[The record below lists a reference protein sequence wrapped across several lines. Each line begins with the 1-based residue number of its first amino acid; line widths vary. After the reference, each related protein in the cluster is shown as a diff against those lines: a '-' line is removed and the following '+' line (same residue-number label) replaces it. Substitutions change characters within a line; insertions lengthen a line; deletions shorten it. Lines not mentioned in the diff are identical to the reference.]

1 MSSSQRRSHIKQ
13 PSAPLLGTWEARLGA
28 FILVALAVA
37 ALGLITW
44 PSLHFAVAPAGL
56 WVLGVLWTLWKRPR
70 LLWKRGRLWLGALF
84 LVFAMAGAFTVYQD
98 GWGGTL
104 GRDIAGTSQIF
115 GGIRTLLVVVV
126 AVAVM
131 EPRRAWRASRST
143 LLGLHEAG
151 RRSAPVVA
159 RTATAVGHGARQVGI
174 MLWSAVLAVVQAYRQ
189 YSLKRRAARSEQ
201 DAQALSGTQTLDEFP
216 SSLETLPPGMDVE
229 APIEEALVDDAE
241 FDTAEVEEAAGPVES
256 GAWVIPPRDLLLHGE
271 EAWVSEEESQ
281 DRARLIEE
289 TLADYGIEVTVE
301 AIRPGPVVTQFGLVP
316 GWVRRYRDVQERD
329 AEGNPLRDEAG
340 RLVKRRVEEKT
351 RVKVDNILSREKDL
365 ALALAAHSIRFEAP
379 VPGESFVGLEVP
391 NLKATAVTLRSI
403 VENPAFARIRSK
415 GPLPLAMGK
424 GSGGEP
430 VVADLASMPHVLIA
444 GSTGSGKSVCINAI
458 ITSLLLELSP
468 ERLRLLLVDPKRVEL
483 TPYQGLPHLLSPVL
497 VEADE
502 ALPALRGLVAEM
514 QSRYKQFEK
523 VSARNIELYNGKM
536 TDPASRLPY
545 IVLIVDELAD
555 LMMTVP
561 AEVEQSLCRL
571 AQLGRATGI
580 HIVLATQR
588 PSVDVLT
595 GLIKANFPSRISFA
609 VSSQIDSR
617 TILDGSGAEKLLGR
631 GDMLFHPTD
640 ILKPKRM
647 QGAYISDKEVN
658 ALVSHWKKQGGK
670 VSVQEPP
677 LLTATEE
684 PASEGADSLVVQ
696 ARDLALRHRRVSAP
710 LLQRKLG
717 VGYNRASGILEE
729 LEEMGIVGPGDPGK
743 SRPVL
748 LGPGVPAGGED
759 SAPW

>member
-1 MSSSQRRSHIKQ
+1 MSSSERTSRVKQ
-13 PSAPLLGTWEARLGA
+13 SSPSLLGAWEARLGV
-28 FILVALAVA
+28 FILAALGLA

-56 WVLGVLWTLWKRPR
+56 WVVGVLWTLWKRPR
-70 LLWKRGRLWLGALF
+70 LLWKRGRLWLGALIM
-84 LVFAMAGAFTVYQD
+84 VFAAAGALTVYQD

-104 GRDIAGTSQIF
+104 GADIAGSSQVF
-115 GGIRTLLVVVV
+115 GIIRTLAVVVV

-131 EPRRAWRASRST
+131 EPRRAWRATRST
-143 LLGLHEAG
+143 ALALHEGG
-151 RRSAPVVA
+151 RRAEPVVV
-159 RTATAVGHGARQVGI
+159 RTATAVARGAQQAGAL
-174 MLWSAVLAVVQAYRQ
+174 LWAAVLAVVQAYRLRKNGAQ
-189 YSLKRRAARSEQ
+189 AEQ
-201 DAQALSGTQTLDEFP
+201 DTPVETDADALDEVLAP
-216 SSLETLPPGMDVE
+216 PDADGLEADGL
-229 APIEEALVDDAE
+229 
-241 FDTAEVEEAAGPVES
+241 VEEAWDDELEEDDVQETPPAES
-256 GAWVIPPRDLLLHGE
+256 GAWALPSQDLLLYGE
-271 EAWVSEEESQ
+271 EAWVSDEENEE
-281 DRARLIEE
+281 RARLIEQ

-316 GWVRRYRDVQERD
+316 GWVRRYREIQERD
-329 AEGNPLRDEAG
+329 VDGNPLRDDAG

-391 NLKATAVTLRSI
+391 NVKAAAVTLRSL
-403 VENPAFARIRSK
+403 VEGPSFARIRAK
-415 GPLPLAMGK
+415 GALPLAMGK

-430 VVADLASMPHVLIA
+430 VVADLAAMPHVLVA

-458 ITSLLLELSP
+458 IASLLLELSP

-514 QSRYKQFEK
+514 QSRYKEFAK
-523 VSARNIELYNGKM
+523 VSARNIEAYNSKM
-536 TDPASRLPY
+536 TDPAGRFPY

-609 VSSQIDSR
+609 VSSQVDSR

-647 QGAYISDKEVN
+647 QGAYISDKEVQ
-658 ALVSHWKKQGGK
+658 ALVSHWKKQGGSMPVK
-670 VSVQEPP
+670 ESP
-677 LLTATEE
+677 LLTATAAEE
-684 PASEGADSLVVQ
+684 PAPESADSLVVQ

-710 LLQRKLG
+710 LIQRKLG

-748 LGPGVPAGGED
+748 LGPTVPAGGEEV
-759 SAPW
+759 

>member
-1 MSSSQRRSHIKQ
+1 MSSSARSSHVKQ
-13 PSAPLLGTWEARLGA
+13 PSSPLLGRWEARLGA
-28 FILVALAVA
+28 FILAALGLA
-37 ALGLITW
+37 ALGLIAW

-70 LLWKRGRLWLGALF
+70 LLWKLGRLWLGALI
-84 LVFAMAGAFTVYQD
+84 LVFATAGGLTVYRE

-104 GRDIAGTSQIF
+104 GMDIAGTSQIL
-115 GGIRTLLVVVV
+115 GGIRTAAVVVV

-131 EPRRAWRASRST
+131 EPRRAWRALRSSM
-143 LLGLHEAG
+143 LGLREAG

-159 RTATAVGHGARQVGI
+159 SVATAVAHGARQAGV
-174 MLWSAVLAVVQAYRQ
+174 MFWAACQAVVEAYRT
-189 YSLKRRAARSEQ
+189 RRSAARQ
-201 DAQALSGTQTLDEFP
+201 DAPTEAEALAEFP
-216 SSLETLPPGMDVE
+216 SSLDAITVDVE
-229 APIEEALVDDAE
+229 APMHDGIVDDGDEETDA
-241 FDTAEVEEAAGPVES
+241 DEVEEAAAPAES
-256 GAWVIPPRDLLLHGE
+256 GTWVIPSIDLLRHGE
-271 EAWVSEEESQ
+271 EAWVSEEENEQ
-281 DRARLIEE
+281 RARLIEE

-316 GWVRRYRDVQERD
+316 GWVRRYREVQERD
-329 AEGNPLRDEAG
+329 ADGNPLRDEAG

-391 NLKATAVTLRSI
+391 NVKATAVTLRTL
-403 VENPAFARIRSK
+403 VESPAFGRVRWKS
-415 GPLPLAMGK
+415 PLPLAMGK

-430 VVADLASMPHVLIA
+430 VVADLASMPHVLVA

-458 ITSLLLELSP
+458 IASLLLELSP

-514 QSRYKQFEK
+514 QSRYKEFAK
-523 VSARNIELYNGKM
+523 VSARNIESYNGKM
-536 TDPASRLPY
+536 TDPASRFPY

-609 VSSQIDSR
+609 VSSQVDSR
-617 TILDGSGAEKLLGR
+617 TILDGAGAEKLLGK

-647 QGAYISDKEVN
+647 QGAFISDKEVQ
-658 ALVSHWKKQGGK
+658 ALVSHWKKQGGSVPVK
-670 VSVQEPP
+670 ESVQ
-677 LLTATEE
+677 TAVEE
-684 PASEGADSLVVQ
+684 HASESADSLVIQ

-717 VGYNRASGILEE
+717 VGYTRASGILEE

-748 LGPGVPAGGED
+748 LGPTVPAGGEEV
-759 SAPW
+759 

>member
-1 MSSSQRRSHIKQ
+1 MSSSERSSHIKQ
-13 PSAPLLGTWEARLGA
+13 PSSPLLGAWEARLGA
-28 FILVALAVA
+28 LVLLALGLA

-44 PSLHFAVAPAGL
+44 PSLHFAVAPGGL

-70 LLWKRGRLWLGALF
+70 LLWKWGRLWLGALF
-84 LVFAMAGAFTVYQD
+84 LVFAMAGAFTVYRD

-104 GRDIAGTSQIF
+104 GRDIAGTSQVL

-131 EPRRAWRASRST
+131 EPRRAWRALRAT
-143 LLGLHEAG
+143 LLALQEAG

-159 RTATAVGHGARQVGI
+159 RTVKALAYGAQQAGTL
-174 MLWSAVLAVVQAYRQ
+174 LWAAVLAVVESYRQ
-189 YSLKRRAARSEQ
+189 FSQKRTAERSGQ
-201 DAQALSGTQTLDEFP
+201 GAQAVAEAEALDELP
-216 SSLETLPPGMDVE
+216 SSPEDPSLEAE
-229 APIEEALVDDAE
+229 ALIEEALDE
-241 FDTAEVEEAAGPVES
+241 DTEALEVRAPAES

-271 EAWVSEEESQ
+271 EAWVSEEENQ
-281 DRARLIEE
+281 ERATLIEH

-316 GWVRRYRDVQERD
+316 GWVRRYREVQERD
-329 AEGNPLRDEAG
+329 ADGNPLRDEAG

-391 NLKATAVTLRSI
+391 NANPAAVTLRSL
-403 VENPAFARIRSK
+403 VEGPAFARVRSK
-415 GPLPLAMGK
+415 IPLPLAMGK

-458 ITSLLLELSP
+458 IASLLLELSP

-523 VSARNIELYNGKM
+523 VSARNIEAYNGKM
-536 TDPASRLPY
+536 TDPSSRLPY

-658 ALVSHWKKQGGK
+658 ALVSHWKKQGGR
-670 VSVQEPP
+670 VSVQESP
-677 LLTATEE
+677 LQTATEE

-717 VGYNRASGILEE
+717 VGYTRASGILDE
-729 LEEMGIVGPGDPGK
+729 LEDMGIVGPGDPGK

-748 LGPGVPAGGED
+748 LGPGVPTGGEEV
-759 SAPW
+759 

>member
-1 MSSSQRRSHIKQ
+1 MSSSERSSHIKQ
-13 PSAPLLGTWEARLGA
+13 SSSPLLGAWEARLGV
-28 FILVALAVA
+28 FVLVALGLA

-56 WVLGVLWTLWKRPR
+56 WVIGVLWTLWKRPK
-70 LLWKRGRLWLGALF
+70 LLWKRGRLWLGALL
-84 LVFAMAGAFTVYQD
+84 LVFAAAGALTVYQD
-98 GWGGTL
+98 GWGGAL
-104 GRDIAGTSQIF
+104 GRDIAGTTQVLGI
-115 GGIRTLLVVVV
+115 IRTLLVVVV

-131 EPRRAWRASRST
+131 EPRRAWRAVRST
-143 LLGLHEAG
+143 ALAVHEGG
-151 RRSAPVVA
+151 RRAEPVVA
-159 RTATAVGHGARQVGI
+159 RTATAIARGAQQAGTI
-174 MLWSAVLAVVQAYRQ
+174 LWAAALAVVEAFRQLSQKRSAGPSGQAAEAVAEAEVLGELPSSPGDT
-189 YSLKRRAARSEQ
+189 SLE
-201 DAQALSGTQTLDEFP
+201 DGVLVEEILDEDGDLDAP
-216 SSLETLPPGMDVE
+216 DIPE
-229 APIEEALVDDAE
+229 A
-241 FDTAEVEEAAGPVES
+241 TAPAES
-256 GAWVIPPRDLLLHGE
+256 GAWVLPSQDLLVYGE
-271 EAWVSEEESQ
+271 EAWVSDEENEE
-281 DRARLIEE
+281 RARLIEQ

-316 GWVRRYRDVQERD
+316 GWVRRYREIQERD
-329 AEGNPLRDEAG
+329 AEGNPLRDDAG

-391 NLKATAVTLRSI
+391 NVKAAAVTLRSL
-403 VENPAFARIRSK
+403 VEGPAFARVRAKS
-415 GPLPLAMGK
+415 PLPLAMGK

-430 VVADLASMPHVLIA
+430 VVADLASMPHVLVA

-458 ITSLLLELSP
+458 IASLLLELSP

-514 QSRYKQFEK
+514 QSRYKEFAK
-523 VSARNIELYNGKM
+523 VSARNIESYNSKM
-536 TDPASRLPY
+536 TDPAGRFPY

-609 VSSQIDSR
+609 VSSQVDSR

-647 QGAYISDKEVN
+647 QGAYISDKEVQ
-658 ALVSHWKKQGGK
+658 ALVSHWKKQSGS
-670 VSVQEPP
+670 VPVQESP
-677 LLTATEE
+677 LLTATLTEE
-684 PASEGADSLVVQ
+684 PAGESADSLVVQ
-696 ARDLALRHRRVSAP
+696 ARDLALRHRRISAP

-748 LGPGVPAGGED
+748 LGPSVPAGGEEV
-759 SAPW
+759 

>member
-1 MSSSQRRSHIKQ
+1 MSSSERSSHIKQ
-13 PSAPLLGTWEARLGA
+13 PSSPLLGAWEARLGA
-28 FILVALAVA
+28 LVLLALGLA

-44 PSLHFAVAPAGL
+44 PSLHFAVAPGGL

-70 LLWKRGRLWLGALF
+70 LLWKWGRLWLGALF
-84 LVFAMAGAFTVYQD
+84 LVFAMAGAFTVYRD

-104 GRDIAGTSQIF
+104 GRDIAGTSQVL

-131 EPRRAWRASRST
+131 EPRRAWRALRAT
-143 LLGLHEAG
+143 LLALQEAG

-159 RTATAVGHGARQVGI
+159 RTVKALAYGAQQAGTL
-174 MLWSAVLAVVQAYRQ
+174 LWAAVLAVVESYRQ
-189 YSLKRRAARSEQ
+189 FSQKRTAERSGQ
-201 DAQALSGTQTLDEFP
+201 GAQAVAEAEALDELP
-216 SSLETLPPGMDVE
+216 SSPEDPSLEAE
-229 APIEEALVDDAE
+229 ALIEEALDE
-241 FDTAEVEEAAGPVES
+241 DTEALEVRAPAES
-256 GAWVIPPRDLLLHGE
+256 GAWVIPPQDLLLYGE
-271 EAWVSEEESQ
+271 EAWVSDEENQE
-281 DRARLIEE
+281 RATLIEQ

-316 GWVRRYRDVQERD
+316 GWVRRYREVQERD

-340 RLVKRRVEEKT
+340 RLVRRRTEEKT

-391 NLKATAVTLRSI
+391 NVKPTAVTLRSL
-403 VENPAFARIRSK
+403 VESPAFARVRSK
-415 GPLPLAMGK
+415 SPLPLAMGK

-430 VVADLASMPHVLIA
+430 VVADLASMPHVLVA

-458 ITSLLLELSP
+458 IASLLLELSP

-523 VSARNIELYNGKM
+523 ASARNIESYNSKL

-609 VSSQIDSR
+609 VSSQVDSR

-640 ILKPKRM
+640 IPKAKRM

-658 ALVSHWKKQGGK
+658 ALVSHWKKQSGS
-670 VSVQEPP
+670 VPVQESP
-677 LLTATEE
+677 LLTVTEE
-684 PASEGADSLVVQ
+684 PAIEGADSLVIQ

-748 LGPGVPAGGED
+748 LGPSVPAGGEGV
-759 SAPW
+759 

>member
-1 MSSSQRRSHIKQ
+1 MSSSERSSHIKQ
-13 PSAPLLGTWEARLGA
+13 PSSPLLGTWEARLGV
-28 FILVALAVA
+28 ILLAALGLG

-44 PSLHFAVAPAGL
+44 PSLHFGVAPAGL
-56 WVLGVLWTLWKRPR
+56 WAVGVLWTLWKRPR
-70 LLWKRGRLWLGALF
+70 LLWKYGRLWLGALF
-84 LVFAMAGAFTVYQD
+84 LVFAATGAFTVYQD

-104 GRDIAGTSQIF
+104 GRDIAGTSQVLGI
-115 GGIRTLLVVVV
+115 IRTLAVVVL

-131 EPRRAWRASRST
+131 EPRRAWRST
-143 LLGLHEAG
+143 RATALALHEAG
-151 RRSAPVVA
+151 RRSAPVIA
-159 RTATAVGHGARQVGI
+159 RTATAVAHGAQQAGAL
-174 MLWSAVLAVVQAYRQ
+174 LWAAAVAVVEAYRQ
-189 YSLKRRAARSEQ
+189 FSQKRNAERAAQAAPAVVEAEAFDEVPSSPD
-201 DAQALSGTQTLDEFP
+201 DAGLEADALLDEILDDEMEEP
-216 SSLETLPPGMDVE
+216 EE
-229 APIEEALVDDAE
+229 EQAAAPA
-241 FDTAEVEEAAGPVES
+241 ES
-256 GAWVIPPRDLLLHGE
+256 GAWVLPSQDMLLYGE
-271 EAWVSEEESQ
+271 EAWVSDEENQE
-281 DRARLIEE
+281 RATLIEQ

-316 GWVRRYRDVQERD
+316 GWVRRYREVQERD
-329 AEGNPLRDEAG
+329 ADGNPLRDEAG

-351 RVKVDNILSREKDL
+351 RVRVDNILSREKDL

-391 NLKATAVTLRSI
+391 NVKPAAVTLRSL
-403 VENPAFARIRSK
+403 VEGPSFARIRAK
-415 GPLPLAMGK
+415 GALPLAMGK

-430 VVADLASMPHVLIA
+430 VVADLASMPHVLVA

-458 ITSLLLELSP
+458 IASLLLELSP

-514 QSRYKQFEK
+514 QSRYKEFAK
-523 VSARNIELYNGKM
+523 VSARNIESYNSKM
-536 TDPASRLPY
+536 TDPAGRFPY

-609 VSSQIDSR
+609 VSSQVDSR

-647 QGAYISDKEVN
+647 QGAYISDKEVQ
-658 ALVSHWKKQGGK
+658 ALVSHWKKQSGS
-670 VSVQEPP
+670 VPVQESP
-677 LLTATEE
+677 LLTATATEE
-684 PASEGADSLVVQ
+684 PAGESADSMVVQ

-748 LGPGVPAGGED
+748 LGPSVPVGGED
-759 SAPW
+759 V

>member
-1 MSSSQRRSHIKQ
+1 MSSSARSSHVKQ
-13 PSAPLLGTWEARLGA
+13 PSSPLLGRWEARLGA
-28 FILVALAVA
+28 FILVALGLA

-56 WVLGVLWTLWKRPR
+56 WALGVLWTLWKRPR
-70 LLWKRGRLWLGALF
+70 LLWKWGRLWLGALF
-84 LVFAMAGAFTVYQD
+84 LVFAMAGAFTVYRD

-104 GRDIAGTSQIF
+104 GMDIAGTSQVL
-115 GGIRTLLVVVV
+115 GGIRTLAVVVV

-131 EPRRAWRASRST
+131 EPRRAWRALRST
-143 LLGLHEAG
+143 MQGLHEAG

-159 RTATAVGHGARQVGI
+159 RVATAVAHGAKQGGVY
-174 MLWSAVLAVVQAYRQ
+174 LWAAVVAVVQAYR
-189 YSLKRRAARSEQ
+189 LKRSEARSKQ
-201 DAQALSGTQTLDEFP
+201 GAQALVDAEALDEFP
-216 SSLETLPPGMDVE
+216 SSLDSTDLDFE
-229 APIEEALVDDAE
+229 ASIEEALDDE
-241 FDTAEVEEAAGPVES
+241 TEVQEAAAPAES
-256 GAWVIPPRDLLLHGE
+256 GAWVVPPLDLLRHGE
-271 EAWVSEEESQ
+271 EAWVSDEENQE
-281 DRARLIEE
+281 RARLIEH

-316 GWVRRYRDVQERD
+316 GWVRRYREAQERD

-391 NLKATAVTLRSI
+391 NVKPTAVSLRTL
-403 VENPAFARIRSK
+403 VESPAFARSRSK

-458 ITSLLLELSP
+458 IASLLIELSP

-483 TPYQGLPHLLSPVL
+483 TPYRGLPHLLSPVL

-523 VSARNIELYNGKM
+523 VGARNIEAYNGKM
-536 TDPASRLPY
+536 TDTGSRLPY

-609 VSSQIDSR
+609 VSSQVDSR

-647 QGAYISDKEVN
+647 QGAFISDKEVQ
-658 ALVSHWKKQGGK
+658 ALVSHWKKQGGS
-670 VSVQEPP
+670 VPVQESP
-677 LLTATEE
+677 LLTATVE
-684 PASEGADSLVVQ
+684 PAKEAADSLVVQ

-717 VGYNRASGILEE
+717 VGYTRASGILEE

-748 LGPGVPAGGED
+748 LGPSVPVGGEEV
-759 SAPW
+759 

>member
-1 MSSSQRRSHIKQ
+1 MSSSQRSSHIKQ
-13 PSAPLLGTWEARLGA
+13 SSAPLLGTWEARLGA
-28 FILVALAVA
+28 FVLVALGLA

-56 WVLGVLWTLWKRPR
+56 WVVGVLWTLWKRPR
-70 LLWKRGRLWLGALF
+70 LLWKWGRLWLGALF
-84 LVFAMAGAFTVYQD
+84 MVFAMAGAFTVYRD

-104 GRDIAGTSQIF
+104 GRDIAGTSQVL
-115 GGIRTLLVVVV
+115 GVIRTLLVVVV

-131 EPRRAWRASRST
+131 EPRRAWRALRST
-143 LLGLHEAG
+143 LLTLHEAG
-151 RRSAPVVA
+151 RKAAPVVA
-159 RTATAVGHGARQVGI
+159 RMATAVAHGAQQAADL
-174 MLWSAVLAVVQAYRQ
+174 LWAAMLAVVEAYR
-189 YSLKRRAARSEQ
+189 LKRNAARTR
-201 DAQALSGTQTLDEFP
+201 QAAPSLDETQPLEEFP
-216 SSLETLPPGMDVE
+216 SSSLEAE
-229 APIEEALVDDAE
+229 ALIEEALDDD
-241 FDTAEVEEAAGPVES
+241 FDMEPSEVQEAAAPAES
-256 GAWVIPPRDLLLHGE
+256 GAWVIPPRDLLLYGE
-271 EAWVSEEESQ
+271 EAWVSDEENQE
-281 DRARLIEE
+281 RATLIEH

-316 GWVRRYRDVQERD
+316 GWVRRYREVQERD

-340 RLVKRRVEEKT
+340 RLVKRRVEERT

-391 NLKATAVTLRSI
+391 NVKATAVTLRSLLDG
-403 VENPAFARIRSK
+403 PAYARVRAKS
-415 GPLPLAMGK
+415 PLPLAMGK

-430 VVADLASMPHVLIA
+430 VVADLASMPHVLVA

-458 ITSLLLELSP
+458 ISSLLLELSP

-514 QSRYKQFEK
+514 QSRYKEFAK
-523 VSARNIELYNGKM
+523 VSARNIESYNEKV
-536 TDPASRLPY
+536 TDPASRFPY

-609 VSSQIDSR
+609 VSSQVDSR
-617 TILDGSGAEKLLGR
+617 TILDGAGR
-631 GDMLFHPTD
+631 RNSWGRATCCSIP
-640 ILKPKRM
+640 P
-647 QGAYISDKEVN
+647 IS
-658 ALVSHWKKQGGK
+658 
-670 VSVQEPP
+670 
-677 LLTATEE
+677 
-684 PASEGADSLVVQ
+684 
-696 ARDLALRHRRVSAP
+696 
-710 LLQRKLG
+710 
-717 VGYNRASGILEE
+717 
-729 LEEMGIVGPGDPGK
+729 
-743 SRPVL
+743 
-748 LGPGVPAGGED
+748 
-759 SAPW
+759 